1 MHYLRHDVDGPE
13 RSYPIEGYCAPQFAD
28 VAQRFADNFGA
39 GREVGASLAVTHRGM
54 LVVDIWGGYADAT
67 FTRRWRHDTIVAMMS
82 VSKAISAIVL
92 FLLVER
98 ELVDPEA
105 PVARYWPE
113 FAANGKSD
121 LSLGH
126 VLDHRAGLPWL
137 SETLP
142 RGTAYNARAM
152 SAALARQAPLFRPGD
167 DPAYHVLS
175 QGYIIGEIVRR
186 VTGESLGAFFRR
198 EIAEPLHIDYHI
210 GLGPSELARCAD
222 FILPAEA
229 GIRKGLEG
237 PDTPDGLYWKE
248 LAEGEDFNSTAFR
261 TAEIPSAN
269 GHGNARAVAL
279 LYGSIAGVLLPA
291 TIEQLRAER
300 HHIVDR
306 IRPRH
311 YHQAS
316 GVVRNSPPV
325 AYMGPNP
332 GAFGHQGAGGA
343 IGFGDP
349 ENAIG
354 FGYGMNLYAPTG
366 EAERRAPL
374 VDATYAALNERR

>member
-1 MHYLRHDVDGPE
+1 MEYLRRDVEGPQ
-13 RSYPIEGYCAPQFAD
+13 RTYPVEGYCTPRFAD
-28 VAQRFADNFGA
+28 VAERFADNFAA
-39 GREVGASLAVTHRGM
+39 GREVGASLAVTHHGA
-54 LVVDIWGGYADAT
+54 LVVDLWGGFTDAT
-67 FTRRWRHDTIVAMMS
+67 FTRRWRHDTLVNMMS
-82 VSKAISAIVL
+82 VSKALSAIAL

-98 ELVDPEA
+98 GLIDPDL

-113 FAANGKSD
+113 FAAGGKAD
-121 LSLGH
+121 LPLGY
-126 VLDHRAGLPWL
+126 VLDHRAGLPWI

-142 RGTAYNARAM
+142 RGTAYDARAM
-152 SAALARQAPLFRPGD
+152 ADALARQAPLFSPGS

-175 QGYIIGEIVRR
+175 QGYIVAELVRR
-186 VTGESLGAFFRR
+186 VTGESLGSFFRR
-198 EIAEPLHIDYHI
+198 EIAAPLHVDYHI
-210 GLGPSELARCAD
+210 GLRPDELERCAD
-222 FILPAEA
+222 FVLPPAA
-229 GIRKGLEG
+229 GLRRGLEN
-237 PDTPDGLYWKE
+237 PDTPDGMYWKE
-248 LAEGEDFNSTAFR
+248 LAAGEEFNSTAFR

-279 LYGSIAGVLLPA
+279 LYGNLARVLAPP
-291 TIEQLRAER
+291 TIDRLRAER
-300 HHIVDR
+300 HNIVDR

-354 FGYGMNLYAPTG
+354 FGYGMNYYAPSG

-374 VDATYAALNERR
+374 IDATYAALR

>member
-1 MHYLRHDVDGPE
+1 MEYIRLDVAGPE
-13 RSYPIEGYCAPQFAD
+13 RIYPIEGYCAPQFAA
-28 VAQRFADNFGA
+28 VAERFADNFIA
-39 GREVGASLAVTHRGM
+39 GLEIGASVAVTHRGA
-54 LVVDIWGGYADAT
+54 LVVDLWGGYTDAS
-67 FTRRWRHDTIVAMMS
+67 FARRWRHDTIVNMMS
-82 VSKAISAIVL
+82 VSKAISAIAL

-98 ELVDPEA
+98 GLVDPEA

-113 FAANGKSD
+113 FAANGKAD
-121 LSLGH
+121 LVLGN
-126 VLDHRAGLPWL
+126 VLDHRAGLPWI

-142 RGTAYNARAM
+142 RGTAYDARKMAD
-152 SAALARQAPLFRPGD
+152 ALARQAPLFPPGD

-175 QGYIIGEIVRR
+175 QGYIVAEIVRR
-186 VTGESLGAFFRR
+186 VTGETLGAFFRR
-198 EIAEPLHIDYHI
+198 EVADPLQIDYHI
-210 GLGPSELARCAD
+210 GLGPEELGRCAE
-222 FILPAEA
+222 FVLPPEA
-229 GIRKGLEG
+229 GIRKGLDH
-237 PDTPDGLYWKE
+237 PDTPDGMYWKE
-248 LAEGEDFNSTAFR
+248 LAVGEEFNSTAFR

-279 LYGSIAGVLLPA
+279 LYGRLARVLHPA
-291 TIEQLRAER
+291 TIDRLRAER

-332 GAFGHQGAGGA
+332 GSFGHQGAGGA

-349 ENAIG
+349 ENTIG
-354 FGYGMNLYAPTG
+354 FGYGMNLYAPSG

-374 VDATYAALNERR
+374 IDATYAALH

>member
-1 MHYLRHDVDGPE
+1 MHYLRHDVDGPG
-13 RSYPIEGYCAPQFAD
+13 RSYPIEGYCAPQFAQ
-28 VAQRFADNFGA
+28 VAQRFADNFAA
-39 GREVGASLAVTHRGM
+39 GLEVGASLAVTHRGL
-54 LVVDIWGGYADAT
+54 LVVDLWGGYADAT
-67 FTRRWRHDTIVAMMS
+67 FTRRWRHDTIVTMMS

-98 ELVDPEA
+98 ELIDPEA

-126 VLDHRAGLPWL
+126 VLDHRAGLPWI

-142 RGTAYNARAM
+142 RGTAYDARAM
-152 SAALARQAPLFRPGD
+152 AAALARQAPLFRPGD

-175 QGYIIGEIVRR
+175 QGYIIAEIVRR

-210 GLGPSELARCAD
+210 GLGPEELARCAD
-222 FILPAEA
+222 FVLPAEA
-229 GIRKGLEG
+229 GIRKGLEH
-237 PDTPDGLYWKE
+237 PDTPDGMYWKE
-248 LAEGEDFNSTAFR
+248 LADGEDFNSTAFR

-279 LYGSIAGVLLPA
+279 LYGSLAGVLLPE

-349 ENAIG
+349 ENTIG
-354 FGYGMNLYAPTG
+354 FGYGMNLYAPSG

-374 VDATYAALNERR
+374 IDATYAALNEQP

>member
-1 MHYLRHDVDGPE
+1 MEYLRRDVPGPE
-13 RSYPIEGYCAPQFAD
+13 RTYPLEGYCAPQFGA
-28 VAQRFADNFGA
+28 VAERFADNFAA
-39 GREVGASLAVTHRGM
+39 GREVGASLAVTLRGA
-54 LVVDIWGGYADAT
+54 LVVDLWGGYTGAS
-67 FTRRWRHDTIVAMMS
+67 FTRRWRHDTIVNMMS
-82 VSKAISAIVL
+82 VSKALSAIAL

-98 ELVDPEA
+98 GLVDPEA

-113 FAANGKSD
+113 FAAGGKAD
-121 LSLGH
+121 LALGY
-126 VLDHRAGLPWL
+126 VLDHRAGLPWI
-137 SETLP
+137 SESLP
-142 RGTAYNARAM
+142 RGTAYDARAM
-152 SAALARQAPLFRPGD
+152 ADALARQTPLFPPGS

-175 QGYIIGEIVRR
+175 QGYIVAEIVRR
-186 VTGESLGAFFRR
+186 VTGESLGSFFRR
-198 EIAEPLHIDYHI
+198 EIAEPLHVDYHI
-210 GLGPSELARCAD
+210 GLRPDELERCAD
-222 FILPAEA
+222 FVLPPDA
-229 GIRKGLEG
+229 GLRRGLEN
-237 PDTPDGLYWKE
+237 PQTPDGMYWKE
-248 LAEGEDFNSTAFR
+248 LAAGEEFNSTAFR

-279 LYGSIAGVLLPA
+279 LYGNLDRVLTPA
-291 TIEQLRAER
+291 TIDRFRAER
-300 HHIVDR
+300 HNIVDR

-354 FGYGMNLYAPTG
+354 FGYGMNYYAPSG

-374 VDATYAALNERR
+374 IDATYAALR